1 MSHAVAI
8 GKLIKSISTSANH
21 HAILIEGPP
30 GWGKT
35 RAVDDALKT
44 VGVQAMHLGA
54 YSTSLNF
61 YNFLYENHD
70 RFIVI
75 DDTSGLLN
83 DSISMAILKA
93 ATWQQAGK
101 RIIRW
106 RTNSNLAAAE
116 EFSFSGKFII
126 ICNSFPATA
135 DGDAIK
141 SRSYV
146 RPIHITAQEAK
157 KLLCLAAEDKNWFP
171 VTEIA
176 RTVAQFLA
184 EQMTDDMVS
193 KISYRTLE
201 MGYDLAKDHPD
212 DWESLL
218 APKIPSSTEDPLK
231 VVRSLAKQKLK
242 VKEQVRIFEEKTGLK
257 RRTFF
262 NYRNSA
268 NLAREQ
274 D

>member
-8 GKLIKSISTSANH
+8 GKLIKSVSRNANH

-35 RAVDDALKT
+35 RAVDDALAAA
-44 VGVQAMHLGA
+44 GVQAVHLGA

-61 YNFLYENHD
+61 YNFLYENSD
-70 RFIVI
+70 KFVVI

-83 DSISMAILKA
+83 DSVSMAILKA
-93 ATWQQAGK
+93 ATWQQGGK

-106 RTNSNLAAAE
+106 GTNSNLAAAK
-116 EFSFSGKFII
+116 EFLFTGKFII
-126 ICNSFPATA
+126 ICNSFPSTA

-146 RPIHITAQEAK
+146 RPIHITATEAK
-157 KLLCLAAEDKNWFP
+157 NLLRAAAEDKSWFADAE
-171 VTEIA
+171 TA
-176 RTVAQFLA
+176 RVVAQFLA
-184 EQMTDDMVS
+184 EQMAEDMVS

-212 DWESLL
+212 DWQSLL
-218 APKIPSSTEDPLK
+218 APKIPPSAEDPIA
-231 VVRSLAKQKLK
+231 VVRSLTRQKLK
-242 VKEQVRIFEEKTGLK
+242 VKDQVRIFEERTGLK

-262 NYRNSA
+262 NYRSNA
-268 NLAREQ
+268 LAKDQ

>member
-1 MSHAVAI
+1 MSHAIAI
-8 GKLIKSISTSANH
+8 GKLIRSVSMSPNH

-35 RAVDDALKT
+35 RAVDDALRDA
-44 VGVQAMHLGA
+44 GVQTVHLGA

-61 YNFLYENHD
+61 YNFLFENRD

-93 ATWQQAGK
+93 ATWQQGG
-101 RIIRW
+101 RRLIRW
-106 RTNSNLAAAE
+106 RTNSSFAATQ
-116 EFSFSGKFII
+116 EFLFEGKFII

-146 RPIHITAQEAK
+146 RPILITAAEAK
-157 KLLCLAAEDKNWFP
+157 KLLSFAAEDKNWFP
-171 VTEIA
+171 NTEVA
-176 RTVAQFLA
+176 RTVADFLSA
-184 EQMTDDMVS
+184 RMTDDMVS
-193 KISYRTLE
+193 TISYRTLE

-212 DWESLL
+212 DWQSLL
-218 APKIPSSTEDPLK
+218 APKIPQCFEDPLS
-231 VVRSLAKQKLK
+231 VVKSLAEQKLK

-268 NLAREQ
+268 LAKKT